1 MLYSRLNKRK
11 LWSCL
16 LHVSLSHL
24 YVLCSRCMNFVAFY
38 VIIFLLHIITLY
50 KSVWKSSNVVKSVCA
65 EVTSHIC
72 LKPEKNSNLLP
83 NNMCSKSE
91 NRQPQKEKCVHNLR
105 RHNVFAASDGTV
117 CLQPQNV
124 D

>member
-1 MLYSRLNKRK
+1 
-11 LWSCL
+11 
-16 LHVSLSHL
+16 
-24 YVLCSRCMNFVAFY
+24 MNFVAFY

-72 LKPEKNSNLLP
+72 LKPGKKIATFCQTIL
-83 NNMCSKSE
+83 CSKSE